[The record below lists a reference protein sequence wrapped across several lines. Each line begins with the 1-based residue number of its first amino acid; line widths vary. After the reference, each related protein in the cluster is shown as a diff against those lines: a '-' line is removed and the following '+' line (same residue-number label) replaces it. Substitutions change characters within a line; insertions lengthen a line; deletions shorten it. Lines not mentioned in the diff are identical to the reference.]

1 MRQLVVAVALWSS
14 ASAVNHR
21 LRSPF
26 LPWPCEEGMSASECN
41 QVRQCE
47 RLTRDS
53 ELASNVWLDCEEL
66 GDCLNSNLVY
76 CSAQA
81 CRDYH
86 CGSNPNCIL
95 NFLPVG
101 ITCAW
106 QCRSASE
113 DSDDSDEYT
122 VNCITGEPINL
133 TPPTTKSPSSSTT
146 ILEGEALPP
155 SMSSTTSSASSS
167 SFDWT
172 TETTTLNVVP
182 AGLPTTVACVGIVGG
197 AAGMGIYLL
206 GGGSSGG
213 VTPEI
218 VTEASFQDF
227 GPAHIDDFEAV
238 EDIQDDGDP
247 DIENKLENMF
257 EAVQGT
263 NEEKTD
269 VASKLLQMSEGNF
282 SSGEGGALSSEI
294 ANKFMEDMI
303 SPFYK

>member
-133 TPPTTKSPSSSTT
+133 TPPTTKVHISPS
-146 ILEGEALPP
+146 
-155 SMSSTTSSASSS
+155 
-167 SFDWT
+167 
-172 TETTTLNVVP
+172 P
-182 AGLPTTVACVGIVGG
+182 AGHSQGECVQPSPDV
-197 AAGMGIYLL
+197 
-206 GGGSSGG
+206 S
-213 VTPEI
+213 
-218 VTEASFQDF
+218 EA
-227 GPAHIDDFEAV
+227 
-238 EDIQDDGDP
+238 
-247 DIENKLENMF
+247 
-257 EAVQGT
+257 
-263 NEEKTD
+263 
-269 VASKLLQMSEGNF
+269 
-282 SSGEGGALSSEI
+282 
-294 ANKFMEDMI
+294 
-303 SPFYK
+303 